1 MNAKTPQNDDGP
13 SWIVLLFVAF
23 AFLLS
28 VLFYLLGGSA
38 QSPQLL
44 TDDLGGAAPAV
55 VAEQT
60 ASPHGAGPTPTPQSP
75 SPVEPSAN

>member
-1 MNAKTPQNDDGP
+1 MSAKTPQNDDGP

-28 VLFYLLGGSA
+28 VLFYRLGGSA
-38 QSPQLL
+38 QGHQLL
-44 TDDLGGAAPAV
+44 TDDLGVAAPAV

-60 ASPHGAGPTPTPQSP
+60 ASRHDIGPTPTH
-75 SPVEPSAN
+75 

>member
-38 QSPQLL
+38 QGPQLF
-44 TDDLGGAAPAV
+44 TDDLGGAAPVV

-60 ASPHGAGPTPTPQSP
+60 ASLHDIGPTPTH
-75 SPVEPSAN
+75 